1 MPWTLSEDLGEF
13 AATAGP
19 FLRARPVQNTLP
31 LTIAETLQVTGLRS
45 YGEQPPLFGWWRR
58 AGGQAGPGGPV
69 EAACLQTP
77 PFPLV
82 LSAGPADAFGELA
95 ATLAGTGRTLPGVN
109 AAEPG
114 AAEFAARW
122 QRQAG
127 VAAAVHQRN
136 RLYRLR
142 ALLPPQPAP
151 PGRPRPATA
160 ADRDLVAGWLARFD
174 AEAGSLAERDTAE
187 QATAATR
194 TIERGTLVIWE
205 DSGAP
210 VSMAGASRQVAGMA
224 RVGPVYTPPALR
236 RRGYAGGAT
245 AAVTQAALDAGAGEV
260 LLFTDLANPVSNSL
274 YQRLGYEPVEDHVL
288 MAFRSAGPGSWPATR

>member
-1 MPWTLSEDLGEF
+1 MPWTLSEDLEEF

-31 LTIAETLQVTGLRS
+31 LTIAETLLVTGLQTF
-45 YGEQPPLFGWWRR
+45 GNQQPVFGWWRR
-58 AGGQAGPGGPV
+58 TGGPV

-82 LSAGPADAFGELA
+82 LSAGPAGAFGELA
-95 ATLAGTGRTLPGVN
+95 AVLAGMGRTLPGVN
-109 AAEPG
+109 AAGPE
-114 AAEFAARW
+114 AAQFAAGW
-122 QRQAG
+122 QRRAG
-127 VAAAVHQRN
+127 VAAAVHQRH

-142 ALLPPQPAP
+142 ALLPPEPAP
-151 PGRPRPATA
+151 AGRGRAATD
-160 ADRDLVAGWLARFD
+160 ADRSLVAAWLTEFHT
-174 AEAGSLAERDTAE
+174 EAGSLAERDREE
-187 QATAATR
+187 QGTAAAR
-194 TIERGTLVIWE
+194 MIGRGTLVIWQ
-205 DSGAP
+205 DDDTP
-210 VSMAGASRQVAGMA
+210 VSMAAASRQVAGMA

-274 YQRLGYEPVEDHVL
+274 YQRLGYQPVEDHVL
-288 MAFRSAGPGSWPATR
+288 MAFG